1 MSTSKAFLDPL
12 RVRLLRVL
20 FTGGLGFVALVLG
33 SVLSATLYLRFATRV
48 DALPFAFLRLLVHVV
63 RGNLWLLL
71 VLPLLC
77 YGASRIIE
85 LRAWST
91 ALGAALSARLFL
103 LTVELVS
110 AGVDGWV
117 ERGWVVALVEWSVF
131 AAGVVLCHR
140 AVLRGRADA
149 SSQAEQV
156 REQAST
162 KQDEYAEFLRE
173 AERAGEK
180 IAQREAAGQG
190 AVVHVQPAPEQAQP
204 APEQVQPAPEQASAP
219 EQKPEDVPKAPAA

>member
-1 MSTSKAFLDPL
+1 MSTSKAILDPL

-20 FTGGLGFVALVLG
+20 FTGGLGFIALVLG
-33 SVLSATLYLRFATRV
+33 SVLSATLYMRFAVRI
-48 DALPFAFLRLLVHVV
+48 DALPFALLRLIAHVV
-63 RGNLWLLL
+63 RGNLWLLV

-91 ALGAALSARLFL
+91 ALGAALTARFFL
-103 LTVELVS
+103 LTVEFVS

-140 AVLRGRADA
+140 AVLRGRTDA
-149 SSQAEQV
+149 GSQA
-156 REQAST
+156 
-162 KQDEYAEFLRE
+162 
-173 AERAGEK
+173 
-180 IAQREAAGQG
+180 
-190 AVVHVQPAPEQAQP
+190 
-204 APEQVQPAPEQASAP
+204 
-219 EQKPEDVPKAPAA
+219 QKA

>member
-1 MSTSKAFLDPL
+1 VSTSKAILDPL

-20 FTGGLGFVALVLG
+20 FTGGLGFIALVLG
-33 SVLSATLYLRFATRV
+33 SVLSATLYMRFAVRI
-48 DALPFAFLRLLVHVV
+48 DALPFALLRLIAHVV
-63 RGNLWLLL
+63 RGNLWLLV

-91 ALGAALSARLFL
+91 ALGAALTARFFL
-103 LTVELVS
+103 LTVEFVS

-140 AVLRGRADA
+140 AVLRGRTDA
-149 SSQAEQV
+149 GSQAQKAQV
-156 REQAST
+156 QASE
-162 KQDEYAEFLRE
+162 KKDEYAEFLRE

-180 IAQREAAGQG
+180 IAQREAANAEGQG
-190 AVVHVQPAPEQAQP
+190 ALVHVQPAPEEAPP
-204 APEQVQPAPEQASAP
+204 ASEEAR
-219 EQKPEDVPKAPAA
+219 PEDVPKAPAA